1 MNQPVKAT
9 TVTIIGAGLGGI
21 ALVAN
26 LGLLGYRLRLHDR
39 DEARIARVRER
50 GGLDVEGLAKGFA
63 PLELVTPQLA
73 PAVDG
78 ADVIVVVTGSH
89 FHADVARSLAGVLR
103 DGQSILLIQGGT
115 GGSLLV
121 RRELRAAGCRA
132 AVDVSEMDNYP
143 YSLGWPEPTR
153 VKLTIVKRFLQV
165 ASLPASRVERVLG
178 PLRAAFPQVVAAPS
192 ILTTV
197 PCTWRTWWATSAA
210 SRAAATRIGFMPRGT
225 RRASSRCWKRS
236 MPSGWPWPG
245 LTARRSPAS
254 TSGC

>member
-1 MNQPVKAT
+1 MSQPAKAT

-115 GGSLLV
+115 GGSPV
-121 RRELRAAGCRA
+121 RPREPPAGGRRA
-132 AVDVSEMDNYP
+132 AVA
-143 YSLGWPEPTR
+143 GGA
-153 VKLTIVKRFLQV
+153 LQHR
-165 ASLPASRVERVLG
+165 PPSR
-178 PLRAAFPQVVAAPS
+178 
-192 ILTTV
+192 
-197 PCTWRTWWATSAA
+197 
-210 SRAAATRIGFMPRGT
+210 SRP
-225 RRASSRCWKRS
+225 
-236 MPSGWPWPG
+236 
-245 LTARRSPAS
+245 
-254 TSGC
+254 

>member
-1 MNQPVKAT
+1 WHRGIRRHAGFHAAGDPIRPGVLRAPGAHARTTKGPRGCMNQPAKAT

-50 GGLDVEGLAKGFA
+50 GGLDVEGLATGFA

-89 FHADVARSLAGVLR
+89 FHAEVARSLAGVLG

-115 GGSLLV
+115 GGSLVV

-178 PLRAAFPQVVAAPS
+178 PLRAAFPQVTAAPS
-192 ILTTV
+192 IL
-197 PCTWRTWWATSAA
+197 
-210 SRAAATRIGFMPRGT
+210 
-225 RRASSRCWKRS
+225 
-236 MPSGWPWPG
+236 
-245 LTARRSPAS
+245 
-254 TSGC
+254 

>member
-1 MNQPVKAT
+1 MNQPAKAT

-103 DGQSILLIQGGT
+103 DGRSY
-115 GGSLLV
+115 SS
-121 RRELRAAGCRA
+121 RAA
-132 AVDVSEMDNYP
+132 P
-143 YSLGWPEPTR
+143 
-153 VKLTIVKRFLQV
+153 
-165 ASLPASRVERVLG
+165 
-178 PLRAAFPQVVAAPS
+178 AAPS
-192 ILTTV
+192 SCAESCARPAV
-197 PCTWRTWWATSAA
+197 A
-210 SRAAATRIGFMPRGT
+210 PR
-225 RRASSRCWKRS
+225 
-236 MPSGWPWPG
+236 
-245 LTARRSPAS
+245 S
-254 TSGC
+254 T